1 MRARP
6 SYLRAGSVSKDW
18 RTPLSSEKTEAYL
31 HVLERLE
38 TSYAMF
44 SVNLDEALGM
54 RRTGRLQKSS
64 QVLAVAPALCER
76 LSRPLLASLRAMLR
90 HARHFGVTPNLA
102 PLDPQNFQS
111 AKSQRVAR
119 YNSLFGRVLLT
130 RRSQFVAKIEALADL
145 TDELSTGFQ
154 TAAESLTA
162 DDSVHPDRDWEFL
175 DAAHYD
181 LNTCLRETV
190 VILKCFFHALPD
202 RQLSQFQ
209 DFFREQLAS
218 SSPLV
223 SVRDPSLAHR
233 RMAFIKGQ

>member
-1 MRARP
+1 
-6 SYLRAGSVSKDW
+6 LRAGSVSKDW
-18 RTPLSSEKTEAYL
+18 RTPLSSEKNGAYL

-54 RRTGRLQKSS
+54 RRTGRLQKSF
-64 QVLAVAPALCER
+64 QVLSVAPALCER

-102 PLDPQNFQS
+102 PLDPQNFHS
-111 AKSQRVAR
+111 AKSQRAAR
-119 YNSLFGRVLLT
+119 YNSLLGKILLT
-130 RRSQFVAKIEALADL
+130 RRSQFVTKIEALADL
-145 TDELSTGFQ
+145 TEELASGFQ
-154 TAAESLTA
+154 TNAESLTA
-162 DDSVHPDRDWEFL
+162 NDSLQPDRDWEFL

-190 VILKCFFHALPD
+190 VILKCFLHALSN

-218 SSPLV
+218 SSSFV
-223 SVRDPSLAHR
+223 SVRDRSLAHR
-233 RMAFIKGQ
+233 RMTLIKGQ